1 MFVKKNSKVCIE
13 KSTHFVQLTHLTVA
27 NVSPIVTATC
37 VALVLTSLHLL
48 FCCCLSFQA
57 YINIFPLQQIIPAHL
72 ATSPIP
78 TESHLF
84 WISEV
89 ENRAPKNLN
98 DDDPLDPE
106 DPPEP
111 PAPSATATKKK
122 KRRRKKHKG
131 DPRREE
137 LTPPV
142 SSGNSVAATTT
153 SVSGTGQN
161 EEIFEMD
168 LSSDEESAPHVSR

>member
-1 MFVKKNSKVCIE
+1 M
-13 KSTHFVQLTHLTVA
+13 
-27 NVSPIVTATC
+27 
-37 VALVLTSLHLL
+37 LVFLCHYICT
-48 FCCCLSFQA
+48 LSFQH
-57 YINIFPLQQIIPAHL
+57 YIDAFPLHQIIPAHL

-89 ENRAPKNLN
+89 ENRASKDPN
-98 DDDPLDPE
+98 DDDPLDQ

-111 PAPSATATKKK
+111 PAPSTTATKKK

-142 SSGNSVAATTT
+142 SSGNSVAATTAAM
-153 SVSGTGQN
+153 SGTGQN
-161 EEIFEMD
+161 DEMFEMD
-168 LSSDEESAPHVSR
+168 MSSDEEPVPHLSR